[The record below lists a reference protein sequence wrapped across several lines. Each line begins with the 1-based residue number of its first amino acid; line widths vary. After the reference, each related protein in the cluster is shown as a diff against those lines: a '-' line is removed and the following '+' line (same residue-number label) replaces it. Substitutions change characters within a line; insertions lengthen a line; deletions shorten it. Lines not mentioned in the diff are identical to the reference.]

1 MVVTVMVVAAV
12 EGTGVQR
19 DRIVSVGVNFGG
31 W

>member
-1 MVVTVMVVAAV
+1 MVVAVMVVVAV

-19 DRIVSVGVNFGG
+19 DRIVSVGVSFCG